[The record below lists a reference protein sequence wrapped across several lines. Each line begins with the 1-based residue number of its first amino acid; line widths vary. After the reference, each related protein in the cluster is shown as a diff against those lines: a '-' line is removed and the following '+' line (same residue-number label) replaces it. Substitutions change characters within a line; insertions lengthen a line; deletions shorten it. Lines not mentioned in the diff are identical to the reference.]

1 MSAAASLHGAFATA
15 LRHAE
20 TTLPAS
26 VAGERAAR
34 RLAIHRNT
42 FVVSLVDALAASF
55 PVTQAL
61 VGETFFR
68 AMARERVLADPPR
81 SPVLTDYASDFP
93 DFIAGFA
100 PAAAVAGL
108 ADVARI
114 EALRIRAYHAADAV
128 PLPDA
133 AYHALLQAP
142 TRLPGTRVVLHP
154 ACAWFRASHAALTVW
169 QAHQGLADL
178 ADAHLDGIDAT
189 VSNDV
194 LIARPVL
201 DIHVTAL
208 PIGAL
213 AWLEALAAGRTL
225 GDAFAL
231 AHASSPHT
239 DDGALFA
246 LLLAHGL
253 AVAFDLP
260 PES

>member
-20 TTLPAS
+20 IALPAS
-26 VAGERAAR
+26 VADERAAR

-42 FVVSLVDALAASF
+42 FVVSLVDSLAASF
-55 PVTQAL
+55 PVTHAL

-81 SPVLTDYASDFP
+81 SPVLTDYALDFP
-93 DFIAGFA
+93 DFIAAFA

-114 EALRIRAYHAADAV
+114 EALRIRAYHATDAV
-128 PLPDA
+128 PLADT

-142 TRLPGTRVVLHP
+142 TRLPGTRVMLHP
-154 ACAWFRASHAALTVW
+154 ACAWFRASHAALSVW
-169 QAHQGLADL
+169 QAHQGLTDL
-178 ADAHLDGIDAT
+178 ADAHLDGIDT
-189 VSNDV
+189 RVSDDV
-194 LIARPVL
+194 LIARPVF
-201 DIHVTAL
+201 DVRVAAL
-208 PIGAL
+208 PAGAL
-213 AWLEALAAGRTL
+213 AWLDALAAGRTL
-225 GDAFAL
+225 GEAFAL
-231 AHASSPHT
+231 AHAAAAHT

-253 AVAFDLP
+253 AIAFDLP